1 VLTVHSTGPDPL
13 VRAAPK
19 DDAAAAEPRPE
30 AKRAPVPDEA
40 TQAKALKLIR
50 DLYKDDYAKKKP
62 QDLLDLAA
70 KLLQEAGETKDDPAA
85 RFVLLRESRDL
96 AAQAG
101 NAPACLEAIDELAKG
116 YDIDALAMK
125 AEWLAAT
132 SRTATAIG
140 SLPVADTCL
149 GLVDDALA
157 GDHYE
162 LALRFLATA
171 ADAARKVRSVAL
183 SSKIETR
190 RKEVQASQKEFEE
203 VKEARAK
210 LRQTPDDPD
219 ANLAVGKYLCLVKA
233 DWKKGLP
240 LLAKGSDAALKAVAE
255 KEADQP
261 AEAEAQVRLGDG
273 WWDLAGKA
281 MGRTKAA
288 LLARALYWYEQALP
302 QLKGLAKARVEK
314 RLQEA
319 VALAPQGPALRPG
332 GLGGRSEA
340 ARERLVRDGG
350 GTKESEAAVS
360 LGLQWL
366 ANHQA
371 PDGRWSLSAFSQH
384 GKCNCTGAG
393 NTPYEIA
400 ATAFGVLP
408 FLGAGVTHQSSGKHP
423 AHSRVVLK
431 GLNFL
436 LARQQRDGSF
446 SGNMY
451 ENGLATMAL
460 CEAYGMTADPKLKG
474 PAQRAVNFLV
484 FAQHSGG
491 GWRYRPREAG
501 DTSVTGWQF
510 MALKTA
516 QMAGLSVPKETFKGV
531 SRFLD
536 SVAETDGSGYG
547 YINTSAA
554 PTTTAVGLLCREY
567 LGVGPRDADL
577 LKGVDRLKRSPPDQ
591 MARNIYYCYYATE
604 VMHHLGGEHWEFWN
618 PKMRDLLIDKQDKGN
633 DGSHP
638 HHKGSWSP
646 AGDQQGPI
654 GGRIMVTSLSLL
666 TLEVYYRHV
675 PLHGRDKGAGPEKK
689 EP

>member
-1 VLTVHSTGPDPL
+1 
-13 VRAAPK
+13 
-19 DDAAAAEPRPE
+19 
-30 AKRAPVPDEA
+30 
-40 TQAKALKLIR
+40 LIR
-50 DLYKDDYAKKKP
+50 DLYKADYAKKKP
-62 QDLLDLAA
+62 QDLLDLSA
-70 KLLQEAGETKDDPAA
+70 KLLQEAGETKDDAAA
-85 RFVLLRESRDL
+85 RFVLLREARDL

-101 NAPACLEAIDELAKG
+101 SAPACLEAIDELAKE
-116 YDIDALAMK
+116 YDIDAPAMK

-132 SRTATAIG
+132 SRAATATG
-140 SLPVADTCL
+140 SLPVADACL
-149 GLVDDALA
+149 GLIDEALA
-157 GDHYE
+157 ADNYE
-162 LALRFLATA
+162 LALRLLATA
-171 ADAARKVRSVAL
+171 ADAARKGRSLAL
-183 SSKIETR
+183 SSKIEAR
-190 RKEVQASQKEFEE
+190 RKEVQASQKEFDE

-219 ANLAVGKYLCLVKA
+219 ASLAVGKYLCLVRG

-240 LLAKGSDAALKAVAE
+240 LLAKGSNAALKEVAE
-255 KEADQP
+255 KEADPP

-281 MGRTKAA
+281 MGRTKAQ
-288 LLARALYWYEQALP
+288 LLARAVYWYEQAVP

-314 RLQEA
+314 RLQE
-319 VALAPQGPALRPG
+319 VAALVPQGPVLKPG
-332 GLGGRSEA
+332 GFGGRSEA
-340 ARERLVRDGG
+340 ARERLLRDGG
-350 GTKESEAAVS
+350 GTKESEAAVA

-384 GKCNCTGAG
+384 GKCNCTGFG
-393 NTPYEIA
+393 DPKFDIA

-423 AHSRVVLK
+423 THSRVVLK

-436 LARQQRDGSF
+436 LAKQQRDGSF
-446 SGNMY
+446 SSYMY
-451 ENGLATMAL
+451 ENGLATIAL
-460 CEAYGMTADPKLKG
+460 CEAYGMTADAKLKG

-484 FAQHSGG
+484 LAQHPAG

-501 DTSVTGWQF
+501 DTSVTGWVL

-516 QMAGLSVPKETFKGV
+516 QLAGLAVPKETLKAV

-536 SVAETDGSGYG
+536 SVADPDGTGYG
-547 YINTSAA
+547 YINTIPM

-577 LKGVDRLKRSPPDQ
+577 LKGVDRLMRSPPGQ
-591 MARNIYYCYYATE
+591 MAQNMYYCYYATQ
-604 VMHHLGGEHWEFWN
+604 VIHHLGGENWEIWN
-618 PKMRDLLIDKQDKGN
+618 PKMRDLLIDKQDKGTN
-633 DGSHP
+633 SSHP
-638 HHKGSWSP
+638 HQKGSWSP
-646 AGDQQGPI
+646 VGDQQGGV

-675 PLHGRDKGAGPEKK
+675 LLYSRDKGAGPEKK